1 MTLHHALSASGTT
14 VIYDNGRLRYIYV
27 DEILIIIDYKSVAK
41 TRKIVQCDDGNG
53 HS

>member
-1 MTLHHALSASGTT
+1 MTLYHALSASGTIVT
-14 VIYDNGRLRYIYV
+14 YGNGRLRHVNI